1 MAAEEERRTV
11 LERRAVAAGEE
22 WAAETRLRVNGEQR
36 LATGGWPGT
45 VSEARAR
52 VAQVMSPLLART
64 GLGALT
70 HDERKQMARVL
81 YAAARESWLKHRQE
95 ES

>member
-52 VAQVMSPLLART
+52 VVQVLART